1 MAWSAPSWSAV
12 SMHAVCR
19 LGRELGRLP
28 DRIEG
33 AGYPMPG
40 TEDHRIPR
48 ILAVLVSF
56 AAAVIVVAG
65 LRGAASLVGPA
76 FLALMLTVV
85 VHPLHGWAARRRWP
99 TWVGTV
105 VGLVGVY
112 LLLVGLALSLVVAI
126 ARFGTLL
133 PSYQQEF
140 DDLVNRLRSPLA
152 ALGIGADQLESMFR
166 SLGVGRVAGLVA
178 GTLDALLGV
187 LSNLFLIV
195 ALLFFMGIDAAGF
208 GARMPILAASRPDF
222 ARALSSFARG
232 TRRYLVVSTVFGLIV
247 AVIDVVVLWLLGVPA
262 PLLWGLL
269 AFITNYIPNVGF
281 VLGLVPPAALAL
293 LEGGPGL
300 MIAVIAAYAIINVV
314 IQTVIQPKFVGDAVG
329 LSATVTFLSL
339 LFWAWV
345 LGPLGALLAVPLTL
359 FARAV
364 LLEADPL
371 AGWANLLVAGG
382 NQQDDGE
389 AG

>member
-1 MAWSAPSWSAV
+1 
-12 SMHAVCR
+12 
-19 LGRELGRLP
+19 
-28 DRIEG
+28 
-33 AGYPMPG
+33 MPTG

-48 ILAVLVSF
+48 ILAVLGSF

-76 FLALMLTVV
+76 FLALMLTVT

-99 TWVGTV
+99 TWVGTI
-105 VGLVGVY
+105 VGLAGVY
-112 LLLVGLALSLVVAI
+112 LLLIGLALSLVVAL

-140 DDLVNRLRSPLA
+140 DDLVNSLRTPLA
-152 ALGIGADQLESMFR
+152 ALGIGVDQLESMFR
-166 SLGVGRVAGLVA
+166 SLGVGRVAGFVA
-178 GTLDALLGV
+178 GTLNSLLGV
-187 LSNLFLIV
+187 LSSLFLIV

-208 GARMPILAASRPDF
+208 GARMPSLAASRPDL

-232 TRRYLVVSTVFGLIV
+232 TRRYLVVSTVFGFIV

-269 AFITNYIPNVGF
+269 AFITNYIPNIGF
-281 VLGLVPPAALAL
+281 VLGLIPPAALAL

-329 LSATVTFLSL
+329 LSVTVTFVSL
-339 LFWAWV
+339 LFWGWV
-345 LGPLGALLAVPLTL
+345 LGPLGVLLAVPLTL

-364 LLEADPL
+364 LLEADP
-371 AGWANLLVAGG
+371 AARWANLLIASG
-382 NQQDDGE
+382 NQQHDGK